1 LLIGFS
7 SVCVLA
13 QDSEN
18 QENNRKKKN
27 DPGFALPNFDFGFGS
42 KKKKDASNDAVENE
56 LQPAFP
62 MTDRKQKRNDK
73 NNNGYSPEVYSG
85 NNDAS
90 KNKRNQSSGSMPIM
104 FSDAD
109 QTDSSRKNNR
119 GQNGAA
125 EIYPGVYD
133 ENGKKRNR
141 SNQNGT
147 AELNPGVYDENGKR
161 RNKSNQNGTAELN
174 PGVYDENGKKRKS
187 GQNGTAELYPG
198 VYDENGKKKRSNQN
212 GTAELYPG
220 VYDENG
226 KKRKS
231 GQNGT
236 AELYPG
242 VYDENGKKKS
252 NQNGTAELYPGVYDE
267 NGKKKSNQNGTA
279 ELYPG
284 VYDEN
289 GKKKNSKSPIN
300 QDIYSST
307 FEDDKK
313 KKDNTAKVNLSPYV
327 YDEDGKKKKANN
339 NNLQITPY
347 TYDGDD
353 NKKKDRTASTG
364 KIEIFPGTNG
374 DGTGNNNG
382 NNNGGWTGNTPFG
395 GQGILSGTGLSGIG
409 GFFNPSRIGAGDRWG
424 NNGRGGANTLNR
436 NLRRVPPRTFRP
448 VITLP
453 GAPGTGDFT
462 ELEKPIIE
470 DPYKTS
476 ASLTASGNPG
486 QVSNF
491 AKQNQQSERDVHP
504 GLAMWTGANK
514 AKMPA
519 YGERSGM
526 QASVYHMKTDTS
538 MQPDRQPGMRGGGAE
553 NTAAERG
560 GDYGTS
566 MGFSIA
572 GGNMTA
578 QQMALTGVG
587 TAGMEAALDNRP
599 HQNMQSGQNQ
609 GVGQTSQVADA
620 AAEMGHDQ
628 AAQMLTHVGSYIPN
642 FTSAAGNKWNQVRD
656 NIFVPMG
663 ILLLLPGALATQVRA
678 IMAQSNPVLG
688 QANPFEGIFRGLIAL
703 FFIPASYLTMN
714 YGIDI
719 CNSFTYTIAEGYERI
734 FGTDLYNDAMC
745 HEIRCMPFRLPE
757 ENRNTI
763 DKETHSM
770 GQILVARERSPF
782 AQLEANL
789 IAVKIW
795 DPCDGLY
802 IVPED
807 RAAEVVPVP
816 VAGTRMVCNLA
827 NASLVTSWNILC
839 AFQCFYLYFLW
850 CMGPVVAGLWT
861 WPQKQFRDSFPNW
874 VEGVIALCFWSV
886 FWNATIMVIALV
898 RRDYETGTIIMIA
911 LNTLGNI
918 SVKFAFDF
926 AGLIKSSGDESM
938 QFGDKLAD
946 KAGNAGAK

>member
-1 LLIGFS
+1 MNRLKTNSKKVRIWLTTSILSCLLVGFS

-13 QDSEN
+13 QDSDS
-18 QENNRKKKN
+18 QEKDRKKKN
-27 DPGFALPNFDFGFGS
+27 DPGFSIPNFDFGFGS
-42 KKKKDASNDAVENE
+42 KKKKDTSNDATENE

-62 MTDRKQKRNDK
+62 MTERKQKRNEK
-73 NNNGYSPEVYSG
+73 NRNQFAPELYSG
-85 NNDAS
+85 NDDNS
-90 KNKRNQSSGSMPIM
+90 QNKKNQSSGNVPNIFPGGDENNSK
-104 FSDAD
+104 
-109 QTDSSRKNNR
+109 RKNKA
-119 GQNGAA
+119 GQNGAL
-125 EIYPGVYD
+125 EVYPGAYD
-133 ENGKKRNR
+133 QSGKK
-141 SNQNGT
+141 
-147 AELNPGVYDENGKR
+147 
-161 RNKSNQNGTAELN
+161 KS
-174 PGVYDENGKKRKS
+174 KS

-198 VYDENGKKKRSNQN
+198 VYDENGKKN
-212 GTAELYPG
+212 
-220 VYDENG
+220 
-226 KKRKS
+226 KS

-242 VYDENGKKKS
+242 VYDENGKKNKS
-252 NQNGTAELYPGVYDE
+252 GQNGTA
-267 NGKKKSNQNGTA
+267 Q
-279 ELYPG
+279 LYPG

-289 GKKKNSKSPIN
+289 GKKKNKSGQNGTAQLYPGVYDENGKKKNNNAPIN

-313 KKDNTAKVNLSPYV
+313 KKDNTSKVNLSPYV
-327 YDEDGKKKKANN
+327 FEDDGKKKKNNN

-347 TYDGDD
+347 TYDGEQ

-364 KIEIFPGTNG
+364 KMEIYPGTGG
-374 DGTGNNNG
+374 DGTGNTGNG
-382 NNNGGWTGNTPFG
+382 NDGWTGNTPFG
-395 GQGILSGTGLSGIG
+395 SQGILSGTGLNGIG

-424 NNGRGGANTLNR
+424 NTGRGTSNPINRSLNR
-436 NLRRVPPRTFRP
+436 IPPRTFRP

-476 ASLTASGNPG
+476 ASPTASGNPG

-491 AKQNQQSERDVHP
+491 SKQNEQSERDVHP
-504 GLAMWTGANK
+504 GQAMWTGANK

-519 YGERSGM
+519 YGERSGT
-526 QASVYHMKTDTS
+526 QASVYHMQSDTS
-538 MQPDRQPGMRGGGAE
+538 MQPDRQPGMRGGGGE
-553 NTAAERG
+553 NTASERG
-560 GDYGTS
+560 GDFGS
-566 MGFSIA
+566 MMGFAMA

-578 QQMALTGVG
+578 QQMSLVGSGV
-587 TAGMEAALDNRP
+587 AGMEAAMDNRP

-688 QANPFEGIFRGLIAL
+688 QASPFEGIFRGLVAL

-719 CNSFTYTIAEGYERI
+719 CNSFTYTIAEGYQRI

-763 DKETHSM
+763 DKENHSM
-770 GQILVARERSPF
+770 GQILVAREKSPF

-795 DPCDGLY
+795 DPCDRLY

-874 VEGVIALCFWSV
+874 VEGVLALCFWSV

-911 LNTLGNI
+911 LNTIGNI

-938 QFGDKLAD
+938 QFGDKLAE

>member
-1 LLIGFS
+1 
-7 SVCVLA
+7 
-13 QDSEN
+13 
-18 QENNRKKKN
+18 
-27 DPGFALPNFDFGFGS
+27 
-42 KKKKDASNDAVENE
+42 
-56 LQPAFP
+56 
-62 MTDRKQKRNDK
+62 M
-73 NNNGYSPEVYSG
+73 
-85 NNDAS
+85 
-90 KNKRNQSSGSMPIM
+90 
-104 FSDAD
+104 
-109 QTDSSRKNNR
+109 
-119 GQNGAA
+119 
-125 EIYPGVYD
+125 
-133 ENGKKRNR
+133 
-141 SNQNGT
+141 
-147 AELNPGVYDENGKR
+147 
-161 RNKSNQNGTAELN
+161 
-174 PGVYDENGKKRKS
+174 
-187 GQNGTAELYPG
+187 
-198 VYDENGKKKRSNQN
+198 
-212 GTAELYPG
+212 
-220 VYDENG
+220 
-226 KKRKS
+226 
-231 GQNGT
+231 
-236 AELYPG
+236 
-242 VYDENGKKKS
+242 
-252 NQNGTAELYPGVYDE
+252 
-267 NGKKKSNQNGTA
+267 
-279 ELYPG
+279 
-284 VYDEN
+284 YDEN
-289 GKKKNSKSPIN
+289 GKKKNNNAPIN

-313 KKDNTAKVNLSPYV
+313 KKDNTGKVNLSPYV
-327 YDEDGKKKKANN
+327 FEDDGKKKKNNN

-347 TYDGDD
+347 TYDGDQ
-353 NKKKDRTASTG
+353 NKKKDKTASTG
-364 KIEIFPGTNG
+364 KMEIYPGTGG
-374 DGTGNNNG
+374 DGTGNNGNG
-382 NNNGGWTGNTPFG
+382 NGNDGWTGNTPFG
-395 GQGILSGTGLSGIG
+395 SQGILSGTGLNGIG

-424 NNGRGGANTLNR
+424 NTIRGTSNPVNRSLNR
-436 NLRRVPPRTFRP
+436 IPPRTFRP

-476 ASLTASGNPG
+476 ASPTASGNPG
-486 QVSNF
+486 QVSNYS
-491 AKQNQQSERDVHP
+491 KQNEQSERDVHP
-504 GLAMWTGANK
+504 GQAMWTGANK

-519 YGERSGM
+519 YGERSGT
-526 QASVYHMKTDTS
+526 QASVYHMQTDTS
-538 MQPDRQPGMRGGGAE
+538 MQPDRQPGMRGGGGE
-553 NTAAERG
+553 NTASERG
-560 GDYGTS
+560 GDFGS
-566 MGFSIA
+566 MMGFAMA

-578 QQMALTGVG
+578 QQMALVGSGV
-587 TAGMEAALDNRP
+587 AGMEAAMDNRP

-688 QANPFEGIFRGLIAL
+688 QASPFEGIFRGLVAL

-719 CNSFTYTIAEGYERI
+719 CNSFTYTIAEGYQRI

-763 DKETHSM
+763 DKENHSM
-770 GQILVARERSPF
+770 GQILVAREKSPF

-795 DPCDGLY
+795 DPCDRLY

-874 VEGVIALCFWSV
+874 VEGVLALCFWSV

-911 LNTLGNI
+911 LNTIGNI